1 VDIMVYR
8 LELIPNGSS
17 TPVPQLYQIE
27 EAEVNKVSNTS
38 ILVKIVMLGVSGT
51 PTSYIVR
58 YQPMID
64 NEFSAASEQTQTSA
78 TNNITL
84 SNLNPNYLYKISTQL
99 TNASGVG
106 NIMTR
111 FFKITSSEEVPAQ
124 KGSPKNVGEK
134 ITAKSYLTIKGGE
147 KTDDK
152 YSTAYRDFSSIQLGT
167 QGEQYDQVSIG
178 EGSLQRNVRDY
189 NLPLYYSFGTSVIF
203 EPNVTYPAQG
213 AAIGFFLDNNVE
225 KGYFIEILPTKTA
238 VAASSE
244 PITIFKLHK
253 GKQKKKLN
261 PSTKGNTAVL
271 SGVFAGKI
279 YNIDVKVKIHQKTV
293 TITAYVN
300 GYKIQATD
308 TTSAAG
314 VNEILYPSQ
323 RVGLVGVSG
332 VSMFDYCY
340 ADTIKADQYDKDYQ
354 SLNFYN
360 GQFSTDFIDNA
371 YGDLL
376 YNFNNEDPGI
386 TTKQNAFDEFGTVV
400 REIYYRKIRFGQAPA
415 IPIKW
420 STGANKSVQ
429 ILSQTYN
436 KFGAQVLVL
445 NNTSIVVPVSD
456 QAVNS
461 LTMLANT
468 IDDSGEIEYSTS
480 NPSPYSQVQPIT
492 FESRW
497 LQNENDVKSLAE
509 WIQDKVINK
518 SKIISMEIFGN
529 PLISTGD
536 IITVNYQ
543 YQGLTSSTKIIV
555 IKVKQRFEGGLS
567 TEITGRTI

>member
-1 VDIMVYR
+1 MVYR
-8 LELIPNGSS
+8 LEIIPNGDS
-17 TPVPQLYQIE
+17 TLVPQLYQIE
-27 EAEVNKVSNTS
+27 EADVSKNSNTS
-38 ILVKIVMLGVSGT
+38 ILVKIVMVGVSGT
-51 PTSYIVR
+51 PTSYIVK

-64 NEFSAASEQTQTSA
+64 NEFSAGSEQTQTSA
-78 TNNITL
+78 TNNIII
-84 SNLNPNYLYKISTQL
+84 SNLNPKYRYKISTQL

-111 FFKITSSEEVPAQ
+111 FFSFPSSEEIPGQ
-124 KGSPKNVGEK
+124 KASPKNVGEK
-134 ITAKSYLTIKGGE
+134 VTAKSYLTIKGGE

-167 QGEQYDQVSIG
+167 QGVQYSEVSIG
-178 EGSLQRNVRDY
+178 EGSFQRTVRNY
-189 NLPLYYSFGTSVIF
+189 NLPVFYSFGTSVIF

-213 AAIGFFLDNNVE
+213 AALGFFLGGTGVE
-225 KGYFIEILPTKTA
+225 SGYFVQVLPTKTA
-238 VAASSE
+238 APASSE

-261 PSTKGNTAVL
+261 PSTKGNTATL
-271 SGVFAGKI
+271 SRVFAGKI

-300 GYKIQATD
+300 GYKIEATD
-308 TTSAAG
+308 TTSATGA
-314 VNEILYPSQ
+314 NEILYPSQ

-340 ADTIKADQYDKDYQ
+340 ADTIGAPQYDKDYR

-360 GQFSTDFIDNA
+360 GQFSTDFIDTS

-400 REIYYRKIRFGQAPA
+400 REIYYKKIEFSQAPA

-420 STGANKSVQ
+420 SAGANKSVQ
-429 ILSQTYN
+429 ILSETYN
-436 KFGAQVLVL
+436 QFGAQVLVL

-468 IDDSGEIEYSTS
+468 IDSSGQIEYSTS
-480 NPSPYSQVQPIT
+480 NPSPYSQVEPIT
-492 FESRW
+492 FESKW
-497 LQNENDVKSLAE
+497 LQNESDVKSLAE
-509 WIQDKVINK
+509 WIQDRIINQ

-543 YQGLTSSTKIIV
+543 YQGLTSATKIIV
-555 IKVKQRFEGGLS
+555 IKVKQRFEGGLK

>member
-1 VDIMVYR
+1 MVYR
-8 LELIPNGSS
+8 LELIPNGDS
-17 TPVPQLYQIE
+17 TLVPQLYQIE
-27 EAEVNKVSNTS
+27 EADVSKNSNTS
-38 ILVKIVMLGVSGT
+38 ILVKIVMVGVSGT
-51 PTSYIVR
+51 PTSYIVK

-64 NEFSAASEQTQTSA
+64 NEFSAGSEQTQTSA
-78 TNNITL
+78 TNNIII
-84 SNLNPNYLYKISTQL
+84 SNLNPKYRYKISTQL

-111 FFKITSSEEVPAQ
+111 FFSFPSSEEIPGQ
-124 KGSPKNVGEK
+124 KASPKNVGEK
-134 ITAKSYLTIKGGE
+134 VTAKSYLTIKGGE

-167 QGEQYDQVSIG
+167 QGVQYSEVSIG
-178 EGSLQRNVRDY
+178 EGSFQRTVRNY
-189 NLPLYYSFGTSVIF
+189 NLPVFYSFGTSVIF

-213 AAIGFFLDNNVE
+213 AALGFFLGGTGVE
-225 KGYFIEILPTKTA
+225 SGYFVQVLPTKTA
-238 VAASSE
+238 APASSE

-261 PSTKGNTAVL
+261 PSTKGNTATL
-271 SGVFAGKI
+271 SRVFAGKI

-300 GYKIQATD
+300 GYKIEATD
-308 TTSAAG
+308 TTSAIGA
-314 VNEILYPSQ
+314 NEILYPSQ

-340 ADTIKADQYDKDYQ
+340 ADTIGAPQYDKDYR

-360 GQFSTDFIDNA
+360 GQFSTDFIDTS

-400 REIYYRKIRFGQAPA
+400 REIYYKKIEFSQAPA

-420 STGANKSVQ
+420 SAGANKSVQ
-429 ILSQTYN
+429 ILSETYN
-436 KFGAQVLVL
+436 QFGAQVLVL

-468 IDDSGEIEYSTS
+468 IDSSGQIEYSTS
-480 NPSPYSQVQPIT
+480 NPSPYSQVEPIT
-492 FESRW
+492 FESKW
-497 LQNENDVKSLAE
+497 LQNESDVKSLAE
-509 WIQDKVINK
+509 WIQDRIINQ

-543 YQGLTSSTKIIV
+543 YQGLTSATKIIV
-555 IKVKQRFEGGLS
+555 IKVKQRFEGGLK

>member
-1 VDIMVYR
+1 MDIMVYR
-8 LELIPNGSS
+8 LELIPNGNS
-17 TPVPQLYQIE
+17 TLVPQLYQIE
-27 EAEVNKVSNTS
+27 EADVLKVSNTS
-38 ILVKIVMLGVSGT
+38 ILVKISMVGVSGT
-51 PTSYIVR
+51 PTSYIVK
-58 YQPMID
+58 YQPMVD
-64 NEFSAASEQTQTSA
+64 YEYSAASEQTQTSA

-106 NIMTR
+106 NVMTR
-111 FFKITSSEEVPAQ
+111 FFKLTSSEEVPGQ
-124 KGSPKNVGEK
+124 KGSPKNAGEK
-134 ITAKSYLTIKGGE
+134 VTAKSYLTIKGGE

-167 QGEQYDQVSIG
+167 QGVQYSQVSIG

-203 EPNVTYPAQG
+203 EPNITYPAQG
-213 AAIGFFLDNNVE
+213 AAIGFFLGDNVE

-238 VAASSE
+238 VSASSE
-244 PITIFKLHK
+244 PITIFKLNR

-261 PSTKGNTAVL
+261 PSTKGNTATL
-271 SGVFAGKI
+271 SRVFAGKI
-279 YNIDVKVKIHQKTV
+279 YNVDVKVKIYQKTV

-300 GYKIQATD
+300 GYKIEATD
-308 TTSAAG
+308 TTSATG
-314 VNEILYPSQ
+314 SNEILYPSQ
-323 RVGLVGVSG
+323 RVGLTGVSG

-340 ADTIKADQYDKDYQ
+340 ADTITADQYDKDYQ

-360 GQFSTDFIDNA
+360 GQFSTDFLDTS

-376 YNFNNEDPGI
+376 YNFNNEDVDM
-386 TTKQNAFDEFGTVV
+386 TKKENAFDEFGTVV
-400 REIYYRKIRFGQAPA
+400 REIYYKKIEFSQAPA

-420 STGANKSVQ
+420 SAGANRSVQ
-429 ILSQTYN
+429 ILSETYN
-436 KFGAQVLVL
+436 QFGAQVLVL

-456 QAVNS
+456 QAINS

-468 IDDSGEIEYSTS
+468 IDSSGQIEYSTS
-480 NPSPYSQVQPIT
+480 NPSQYSQVEPIT

-497 LQNENDVKSLAE
+497 LQNESDVKSLAE
-509 WIQDKVINK
+509 WIQDRIINQ

-543 YQGLTSSTKIIV
+543 YQGLTSATKIIV
-555 IKVKQRFEGGLS
+555 IKVKQRFEGGLK

>member
-1 VDIMVYR
+1 MVYR
-8 LELIPNGSS
+8 LETITNGNSVQA
-17 TPVPQLYQIE
+17 PELYQIE
-27 EAEVNKVSNTS
+27 EADVSKNSNTS
-38 ILVKIVMLGVSGT
+38 IVVKIIMLGVSGI
-51 PTSYIVR
+51 PTNYIVK

-64 NEFSAASEQTQTSA
+64 NELSAGSEQTQTSA
-78 TNNITL
+78 TNNIII
-84 SNLNPNYLYKISTQL
+84 SNLNTDTLYKISTQL

-111 FFKITSSEEVPAQ
+111 FFKLTSDEGTPGQ

-134 ITAKSYLTIKGGE
+134 VTAKSYLTIKGGE

-167 QGEQYDQVSIG
+167 QGVQYSLIPIG
-178 EGSLQRNVRDY
+178 QEYLERETRHY
-189 NLPLYYSFGTSVIF
+189 NLPVYYSFGTSVIF

-213 AAIGFFLDNNVE
+213 AAIGFFLGGTGVE
-225 KGYFIEILPTKTA
+225 KGYFVEILPTKTA
-238 VAASSE
+238 VSASSE
-244 PITIFKLHK
+244 PITIFKLDK

-261 PSTKGNTAVL
+261 SSAKGNTATL
-271 SGVFAGKI
+271 SRVFAGKI
-279 YNIDVKVKIHQKTV
+279 YNIDIKVKIYQKTV

-300 GYKIQATD
+300 GYKIEATD
-308 TTSAAG
+308 TTSATGA
-314 VNEILYPSQ
+314 NEIIYPSQ

-340 ADTIKADQYDKDYQ
+340 ADTITADQYDKDYQ

-360 GQFSTDFIDNA
+360 GQFSTDFLDNA

-376 YNFNNEDPGI
+376 YNFNNEDLDM
-386 TTKQNAFDEFGTVV
+386 TKKENAFDEFGTVV
-400 REIYYRKIRFGQAPA
+400 REIYYKKIEFSQAPA

-420 STGANKSVQ
+420 STGANRSVQ
-429 ILSQTYN
+429 ILSETYN
-436 KFGAQVLVL
+436 QFEAQVLLL

-468 IDDSGEIEYSTS
+468 IDSSGQIEYSTS
-480 NPSPYSQVQPIT
+480 NPSPYSQVEPIT
-492 FESRW
+492 FESKW
-497 LQNENDVKSLAE
+497 IQNESDAKSLAE
-509 WIQDKVINK
+509 WIQDRVINQ

-543 YQGLTSSTKIIV
+543 YQGLTSATKIIV
-555 IKVKQRFEGGLS
+555 IKVSQRFQGGLK